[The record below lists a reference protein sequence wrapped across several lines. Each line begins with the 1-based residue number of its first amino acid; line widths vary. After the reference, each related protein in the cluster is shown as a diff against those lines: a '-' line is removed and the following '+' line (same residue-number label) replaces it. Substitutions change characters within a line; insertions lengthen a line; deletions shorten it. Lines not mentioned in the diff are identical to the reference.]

1 MKKMLILLAAFT
13 LSAGAASAQTQ
24 VAKPAQARAQRAK
37 MSPEQRGNKSP
48 EQRAEA
54 RTAQLSKSLGLNAD
68 QTEKVRQLNLAQAQE
83 MQTLR
88 TKNAANRQEAKAT
101 RDRHEAQLK
110 AILTADQ
117 YAKYDQQRTERMS
130 NRKDNKRKDKTKAQ
144 G

>member
-13 LSAGAASAQTQ
+13 LTAGAASAQTQ
-24 VAKPAQARAQRAK
+24 AAKPARAQRGQMA
-37 MSPEQRGNKSP
+37 NKTP

-54 RTAQLSKSLGLNAD
+54 RTAQLSKSLALNAV

-83 MQTLR
+83 MKAVR
-88 TKNAANRQEAKAT
+88 TKNAANRQEAKAA

-110 AILTADQ
+110 AVLTADQ
-117 YAKYDQQRTERMS
+117 YAKYDEQRTEKM
-130 NRKDNKRKDKTKAQ
+130 NKHKDKRKAR